1 MTPVDA
7 LPTVAEIAIT
17 LAGFIGLIV
26 IFKPV
31 SATSW
36 SDEDRARVVFVLIL
50 CSLILLSALLPF
62 ALSELFQ
69 SDSVIWG
76 ATEILFGS
84 GNLFLIFSMLFRIHA
99 KRINIQ
105 FPLLSWPILVIWLLL
120 TASILLSGLGLIWP
134 FSAGLLLLGMLWSL
148 LIGTLTLIA
157 LMAQNMSM

>member
-26 IFKPV
+26 VFKPV
-31 SATSW
+31 SAASW

-50 CSLILLSALLPF
+50 CSLILLCALLPF
-62 ALSELFQ
+62 ALSGLFQ
-69 SDSVIWG
+69 SDAVIWG
-76 ATEILFGS
+76 AAEILFGS
-84 GNLFLIFSMLFRIHA
+84 GNLFLILNMLFRIHA

-105 FPLLSWPILVIWLLL
+105 FPLLSWPILLIWLLV

-134 FSAGLLLLGMLWSL
+134 FSAGLLLMGMLWSL

-157 LMAQNMSM
+157 LMAQNMST